1 MTGKKPVLGVII
13 GNRGFFPDH
22 LADTGRQEIQRIL
35 EAEGITPIML
45 TPQDSNFGSLET
57 MADADKCAALFK
69 AHREEIIG
77 VLISLPNFGEERPIA
92 AALRL
97 SGLDVPVLVQA
108 TPDEPGKM
116 TIADR
121 RDSFCG
127 KMSTCSN
134 LTQHGIPFS
143 LTRSHTVS
151 PSSTEFL
158 EDLRWFV
165 SVCQVV
171 AGLRGARI
179 GCLGARPAAFTT
191 VRYSEKLLEQAGISV
206 ETMDLS
212 EAYGRMERLQ
222 ADDLAVQA
230 KLAAIQGYISA
241 KGVPAAALVKMAK
254 FGVVM
259 DQWIKESKL
268 VATAI
273 QCWTSMEE
281 FFGVVPCTV
290 MSMMSNSLMPSACE
304 TDVTGA
310 VGMYAMQLASGRPSA
325 LVDWNNNYASDPDKA
340 VLFHCSNLPK
350 DLFGE
355 AKMDY
360 QEIIAGTVGKENTYG
375 TVVGQ
380 LKPGD
385 FTFCRVSTEDTYGE
399 IRAYVGEGQFTRD
412 RLDTF
417 GGYGVAE
424 IPALQTLLRYI
435 CENGFEHHVAI
446 NISQTASAVT
456 EALSKYMGWE
466 VYLHNTL

>member
-191 VRYSEKLLEQAGISV
+191 VRYSEKLLEQAGITYAMPRGAFYFFPEAPGGDDLAFVNRLLAENILAVPGRGFGCPGHFRLSFSV
-206 ETMDLS
+206 ETDVI
-212 EAYGRMERLQ
+212 ERS
-222 ADDLAVQA
+222 ADGFAR
-230 KLAAIQGYISA
+230 AARS
-241 KGVPAAALVKMAK
+241 
-254 FGVVM
+254 
-259 DQWIKESKL
+259 
-268 VATAI
+268 
-273 QCWTSMEE
+273 
-281 FFGVVPCTV
+281 
-290 MSMMSNSLMPSACE
+290 
-304 TDVTGA
+304 
-310 VGMYAMQLASGRPSA
+310 
-325 LVDWNNNYASDPDKA
+325 
-340 VLFHCSNLPK
+340 
-350 DLFGE
+350 
-355 AKMDY
+355 
-360 QEIIAGTVGKENTYG
+360 
-375 TVVGQ
+375 
-380 LKPGD
+380 
-385 FTFCRVSTEDTYGE
+385 FT
-399 IRAYVGEGQFTRD
+399 
-412 RLDTF
+412 
-417 GGYGVAE
+417 
-424 IPALQTLLRYI
+424 
-435 CENGFEHHVAI
+435 
-446 NISQTASAVT
+446 
-456 EALSKYMGWE
+456 
-466 VYLHNTL
+466 